1 MEEYI
6 ARYPSF
12 EKLAIW
18 EKKRAAHLPSFQL
31 ALTDW
36 SAVWLPPPHDGDHHQ
51 LDDGDHLYGADRDGD
66 DQDGDNQDGDDGQQS
81 GLLSTSLLL
90 MMMII
95 SLMMMLLNQIMVNTY
110 DV

>member
-1 MEEYI
+1 MYIPACNMEDYI
-6 ARYPSF
+6 AIYLSF

-18 EKKRAAHLPSFQL
+18 EKKRPAHLPSFQL

-36 SAVWLPPPHDGDHHQ
+36 SAVCQPPPHDGDHHH
-51 LDDGDHLYGADRDGD
+51 LDDDDHDSD
-66 DQDGDNQDGDDGQQS
+66 DQDGDDGQQS
-81 GLLSTSLLL
+81 GLLSAFLLL

>member
-1 MEEYI
+1 MEEYFAI
-6 ARYPSF
+6 YPSF

-18 EKKRAAHLPSFQL
+18 EKKRPAHLPSFQL

-36 SAVWLPPPHDGDHHQ
+36 SAVCQPPPRDGDHHH

-66 DQDGDNQDGDDGQQS
+66 DQDGDHHDGADQQG
-81 GLLSTSLLL
+81 GLLSAFLLL

-95 SLMMMLLNQIMVNTY
+95 SLMLMMLLMMVNTD